1 MPGAAPKNTKA
12 GKKAAPTG
20 KGAKNAK
27 NAKNAKKA
35 TPKKVE
41 NTTPFQPTTRNFGV
55 GQAVQHKRDLSRF
68 TRYPLYVQR
77 QRKVAILKRRLKVP
91 PAVNQFLDKNQV
103 LGGSTKKDLIKLLS
117 HYKPET
123 AKERTERRKKAADD
137 VKNSKK
143 VEAPAAPLAVTYGI
157 QEVTKAVEKKH
168 AKLVVIA
175 SDVEPL
181 EVVIWLPA
189 LCKAQG
195 VPYAIVNGKSTLGQ
209 LVHGKTCSA
218 VAVTNVKAQ
227 DRDSL
232 EKLIHS
238 INSQFADRFDELKK
252 QWGGQRLGDRTVAML
267 KKRAEK
273 VKAQLKK

>member
-1 MPGAAPKNTKA
+1 MPGKAPKTTKA
-12 GKKAAPTG
+12 GKKAAPVG
-20 KGAKNAK
+20 KAGNKK
-27 NAKNAKKA
+27 SAKKA

-41 NTTPFQPTTRNFGV
+41 NTSPFQPTVRNFGV

-91 PAVNQFLDKNQV
+91 PAVNQFLDKDQI
-103 LGGSTKKDLIKLLS
+103 LRGSTKKDLIKLLS

-123 AKERTERRKKAADD
+123 AKERTERRKKAAEAS
-137 VKNSKK
+137 KNGKK
-143 VEAPAAPLAVTYGI
+143 VEATAAAPAVTYGI
-157 QEVTKAVEKKH
+157 QEVTKSIEKKT

-181 EVVIWLPA
+181 ELVIWLPA

-195 VPYAIVNGKSTLGQ
+195 VPYAVVNGKSTLGQ
-209 LVHGKTCSA
+209 LVHGKTCAA
-218 VAVTNVKAQ
+218 VAVTTVKPQ

-232 EKLIHS
+232 DKLIGS
-238 INSQFADRFDELKK
+238 INSQFADRFEDLKK